1 MFSYRSFFLNIFR
14 NKNKKPNIFD
24 EIDENFVKINKSLD
38 SINGIMY
45 KINKVIHLE
54 NDFSLLMTEYK
65 EKEQNGTL
73 TKKESLAYIKELQVI
88 SEELKILKK

>member
-65 EKEQNGTL
+65 EK
-73 TKKESLAYIKELQVI
+73 
-88 SEELKILKK
+88 

>member
-24 EIDENFVKINKSLD
+24 EIDEKFVKINKSLD